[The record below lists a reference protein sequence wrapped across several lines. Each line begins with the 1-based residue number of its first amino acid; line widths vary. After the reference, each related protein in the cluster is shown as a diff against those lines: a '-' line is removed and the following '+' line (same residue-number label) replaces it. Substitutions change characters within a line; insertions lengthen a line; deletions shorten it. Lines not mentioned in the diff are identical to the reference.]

1 MKKVLLVIAAILLMG
16 NAFSQD
22 MNRFLPPSVRQQLR
36 DIERQA
42 RQPLVP
48 LYLNTD
54 KTHVRPVPSELMA
67 VSNIKAI
74 SKLKDYILV
83 SSVDS
88 AIAEK
93 YHLTFPLNT
102 SLKQPSCCLQE
113 KYSKQISK
121 KFWFGCYVF
130 DGENINIKLKLE

>member
-42 RQPLVP
+42 HQPHVLP
-48 LYLNTD
+48 IKLNTD
-54 KTHVRPVPSELMA
+54 NNHVTPTASKVKDLSAKTLSKNISFICPV
-67 VSNIKAI
+67 
-74 SKLKDYILV
+74 KLANRK
-83 SSVDS
+83 
-88 AIAEK
+88 K

-102 SLKQPSCCLQE
+102 SLKQPSYSMQE
-113 KYSKQISK
+113 KYNEQISK

-130 DGENINIKLKLE
+130 DGENTNIKLKLE